1 MPNIKFPI
9 IQKLSNE
16 RQHLFELGGV
26 QSLNAEQRK
35 RVDEITG
42 RLPGL
47 WEDYRREL
55 VAPQETH
62 ETLTRQQKMQRYMV
76 NKWEHGASDRRDW

>member
-1 MPNIKFPI
+1 MSNTYTQ

-26 QSLNAEQRK
+26 QSLSSEQRK
-35 RVDEITG
+35 RLDEITG

-47 WEDYRREL
+47 WEEYRREL
-55 VAPQETH
+55 VAPVPSQLTRN
-62 ETLTRQQKMQRYMV
+62 ETLQRAMV
-76 NKWEHGASDRRDW
+76 DRWEHGASTDHRDW